1 MYLMAK
7 HEFFEKILSIGSG
20 IVVSYLAL
28 LEIVNWLFGDSKVA
42 NTGDIRNIILLGHG
56 GSGKTSLAE
65 AMLHKTGATNR
76 LGSVDDKTSICD
88 YYDEEREHQ
97 HSIQSATVHAEHT
110 GKLIN
115 IIDTPGYPDFVG
127 PAIKAISATETAV
140 LVISASA
147 GIETNTRKMTEL
159 AARLDMPRIIVINKM
174 DAENVI
180 FPELI
185 KNIQET
191 FGPQCRCANLPA
203 ADKASVIDCIENES
217 GESPLMDV
225 AEAHTELIE
234 SVIEADDELMES
246 YLGGEEIP
254 AEKIAS
260 VFVEALKAGTI
271 IPIIFTN
278 ARRDVGIQEL
288 LDMIVK
294 YTPSPLQAKAVL
306 LKDGEN
312 ETELKADAAGP
323 LAGVVFRVG
332 FDPRSNMKYSS
343 VRIFSGTI
351 KSDTNMLRNSE
362 KKGIRPGH
370 ILKSQG
376 GENDPVDAGIAG
388 DIVTLAKVEELRV
401 GDLLHDGKV
410 AGRIELPDVPE
421 PMYSLAL
428 EPATRGDEQKISSAL
443 EKLCE
448 EDPCFKVTHDQQT
461 KELVASG
468 LGELHLRVTLEKM
481 KNQFKLSIT
490 TKEPKIPYRETITA
504 KAEGHYRHKKQSG
517 GAGQFGEV
525 YLRVE
530 PAERNSDPPLLYSWD
545 IFGGSI
551 PGQYEPA
558 VLKGINEIMQ
568 NGIVAGFPM
577 QDIAVSVYDGK
588 HHPVDS
594 KEVAFRAAGKGAF
607 VDALQKAKAVLL
619 EPIVNIEITIPAEN
633 VGDIAG
639 DLASKRGRVQGQEV
653 LAGNFIVIQAQ
664 VPLSE
669 VTQYNSQL
677 KSVTG
682 GRGSYSMTLSHYEL
696 VPPNV
701 QQQIVAQ
708 YTKKKDED

>member
-1 MYLMAK
+1 
-7 HEFFEKILSIGSG
+7 
-20 IVVSYLAL
+20 
-28 LEIVNWLFGDSKVA
+28 VA
-42 NTGDIRNIILLGHG
+42 NTGDIRNIVLLGHG

-88 YYDEEREHQ
+88 FYDEEKEHQ
-97 HSIQSATVHAEHT
+97 HSIQSALVHVEHA

-127 PAIKAISATETAV
+127 PSIKAISAAETAV

-147 GIETNTRKMTEL
+147 GIETNTRKMAEL
-159 AARLDMPRIIVINKM
+159 TASMPRIIVINKM
-174 DAENVI
+174 DAENVA
-180 FPELI
+180 FAELI
-185 KNIQET
+185 KNIQAT

-203 ADKASVIDCIENES
+203 ADKASVIDCIENDS
-217 GESPLMDV
+217 GDSPLMDV
-225 AEAHTELIE
+225 AGAHTELIE
-234 SVIEADDELMES
+234 SVIEADDELMEK
-246 YLGGEEIP
+246 YLGGEEISS
-254 AEKIAS
+254 EKIAS
-260 VFVEALKAGTI
+260 VFVEALKAGTL
-271 IPIIFTN
+271 IPIIFTD
-278 ARRDVGIQEL
+278 ARRVVGIQEL
-288 LDMIVK
+288 LDIIVK
-294 YTPSPLQAKAVL
+294 CTPSPLQAKAVQ

-312 ETELKADAAGP
+312 VTELKADAAGP

-343 VRIFSGTI
+343 IRIFSGTL
-351 KSDTNMLRNSE
+351 KSDTNMLRNDE
-362 KKGIRPGH
+362 KKGMRPGH

-376 GENDPVDAGIAG
+376 GDNDTIDAGVAG
-388 DIVTLAKVEELRV
+388 DIITLAKIEELKI
-401 GDLLHDGKV
+401 GDLVHDGKV
-410 AGRIELPDVPE
+410 AGKIDMPPVPE
-421 PMYSLAL
+421 PMFSLAL

-448 EDPCFKVTHDQQT
+448 ADPCFKITRDQQT
-461 KELVASG
+461 KELVANG
-468 LGELHLRVTLEKM
+468 LGDLHLRLMLEKM
-481 KNQFKLSIT
+481 KNQFKLSII

-504 KAEGHYRHKKQSG
+504 KAEGHYRHKKQTG

-530 PAERNSDPPLLYSWD
+530 PAERNSDPPLQFSWD

-568 NGIVAGFPM
+568 NGVVAGFPM
-577 QDIAVSVYDGK
+577 QDVAVSIYDGK

-619 EPIVNIEITIPAEN
+619 EPIVDMEVIIPAEN
-633 VGDIAG
+633 VGDITG
-639 DLASKRGRVQGQEV
+639 DLASKRGRVQGQDV
-653 LAGNFIVIQAQ
+653 LAGNFIVIKAQ

-708 YTKKKDED
+708 YAKKKEED